1 MTADANTPALLVP
14 EPCRLVEYRR
24 PSARS
29 TAMPRLDKQDQR
41 IADIFGTQE
50 VPDVTTETLAR
61 YLACLKQHL
70 VFPCQLTGIED
81 LGCFAWEEYYTFG
94 PGSKKEYEQLKK
106 KRASYTDTY
115 ELLSFDDEVD
125 EDDGILVHVRRL
137 SDKKKFTL
145 TLSDLQATDEQSKN
159 YQLLDDFSVWFV
171 NWR

>member
-1 MTADANTPALLVP
+1 VQAGREVQTVSEED
-14 EPCRLVEYRR
+14 CH
-24 PSARS
+24 
-29 TAMPRLDKQDQR
+29 MPKLDKQDQR
-41 IADIFGTQE
+41 IANIFAAKD
-50 VPDVTTETLAR
+50 VPDVTIETLAR
-61 YLACLKQHL
+61 YLAYLTQHL
-70 VFPCQLTGIED
+70 TFPCQLTGIED
-81 LGCFAWEEYYTFG
+81 LGCFSWEEYYTFG

-125 EDDGILVHVRRL
+125 ADDGILVHVRRL

-159 YQLLDDFSVWFV
+159 YQLRDDFAVWFV